1 MTELFN
7 VELLES
13 NRIEVTF
20 NTTPIYTCIV
30 SKEVAYELIIE
41 KPNQIRHLM
50 WKRDN
55 DNTFAYITS
64 DGKLCIARR
73 FYCMLYSFPKKRK
86 NVR

>member
-7 VELLES
+7 IDLLES

-30 SKEVAYELIIE
+30 SKELVYELIT
-41 KPNQIRHLM
+41 KRTNQIRHLM
-50 WKRDN
+50 WKKDN
-55 DNTFAYITS
+55 DTIFAYITPDS
-64 DGKLCIARR
+64 KLCIAHR
-73 FYCMLYSFPKKRK
+73 FYCMLYSLRK